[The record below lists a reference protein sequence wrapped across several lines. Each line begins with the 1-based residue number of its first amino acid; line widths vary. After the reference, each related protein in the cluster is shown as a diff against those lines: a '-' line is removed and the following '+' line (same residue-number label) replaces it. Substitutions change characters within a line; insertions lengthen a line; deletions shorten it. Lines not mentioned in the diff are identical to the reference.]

1 MRRIIAINCN
11 LIKASCVLSLI
22 SFGSYTYAE
31 NSNDTLT
38 VTGESSGNYTVD
50 KYTAATKLDLSIK
63 ETPQSVSIITPARI
77 QDQNMQSIG
86 DALKNTTGISE
97 SSYDSERY
105 TYWSRGYRI
114 DNLSY
119 DGLPTTTGSISSYLD
134 TNMDLSIYDR
144 VEVVRGANGLLT
156 GTGNPSAT
164 VNMVR
169 KHAVSREFT
178 GSVSAGVGS
187 WNQYRTTL
195 DVSTPLSEDGD
206 IRGRFITTLQD
217 ADSQL
222 DRYSKKNQ
230 LFYGVID
237 ANLGTNTVLS
247 IGYDYQKSKPSAS
260 TWGGWSYLDSAGNRI
275 SWPRSFNTA
284 PNWTHWTA
292 TNNRVFITLDHFLD
306 NGWEFKVNSSY
317 SETKADEK
325 LASFSDSPDASTGNV
340 TYTSAKYLS
349 SRRVYSADAY
359 AKGPF
364 ELFGREHEL
373 VIGTSASRQRNHSY
387 GTDRKKFTVENIY
400 SFNGDVAEPDWGPY
414 NDEGTESIYQR
425 SLYATSRLN
434 LTDQAKL
441 ILGGRFT
448 DWRTTGSDSTTQSK
462 VTPYAGIVYDIND
475 YYSLYTS
482 YSGIFSPQTYRNQD
496 GSYLKPLDGK
506 NYEAGVKASTLDDKF
521 TSSFTIFRTEQS
533 NIAVADGSNYVNN
546 SSDQAYVASN
556 KAISK
561 GFEIET
567 NGTLMPGW
575 DVSLGFTRYVMDT
588 ADNSSINTQLPRT
601 TVKAFTSFKPVIFN
615 NRLSVGGGLR
625 WQNRTYTD
633 ISYNDEDVR
642 INQGSYSL
650 VDLYARYDI
659 SDALTA
665 QVNIAN
671 LFDKQY
677 YSVLGFYD
685 QGAYGTGRSIFAS
698 LTYKF

>member
-1 MRRIIAINCN
+1 MAINN
-11 LIKASCVLSLI
+11 KLFRTSCVMSLLSI
-22 SFGSYTYAE
+22 GFSACAE
-31 NSNDTLT
+31 SNVETLT
-38 VTGESSGNYTVD
+38 VTGESTERYTVD
-50 KYTAATKLDLSIK
+50 STPAATKLDLSVK
-63 ETPQSVSIITPARI
+63 ETPQSVSVITPARI

-169 KHAVSREFT
+169 KHAESREFS
-178 GSVSAGVGS
+178 GSVSAGIGS
-187 WNQYRTTL
+187 WNQHRTTV
-195 DVSTPLSEDGD
+195 DISTPLSEDGEV
-206 IRGRFITTLQD
+206 RGRFITTLQD
-217 ADSQL
+217 SDSQL
-222 DRYSKKNQ
+222 DRYSKKSQ

-247 IGYDYQKSKPSAS
+247 IGYDYQKSKPAAS

-275 SWPRSFNTA
+275 NWSRSFNTA
-284 PNWTHWTA
+284 PNWSHWIA
-292 TNNRVFITLDHFLD
+292 TNNRAFISVDHFFD
-306 NGWEFKVNSSY
+306 NGWEFKLNSSY
-317 SETKADEK
+317 SETRADEK
-325 LASFSDSPDASTGNV
+325 LASFSDSPDAASGSV

-364 ELFGREHEL
+364 ELFGKEHEL

-387 GTDRKKFTVENIY
+387 GTDRKQFTVDNIY
-400 SFNGDVAEPDWGPY
+400 TFNGDVAEPDWGPY
-414 NDEGTESIYQR
+414 DDEGTESIYQR

-434 LTDQAKL
+434 LTDKTKF
-441 ILGGRFT
+441 IVGGRFT
-448 DWRTTGSDSTTQSK
+448 DWRTTGSDTTSQSK
-462 VTPYAGIVYDIND
+462 VTPYAGVVYDLND
-475 YYSLYTS
+475 YYSLYSS
-482 YSGIFSPQTYRNQD
+482 YSGIFSPQTYRNKD
-496 GSYLKPLDGK
+496 GSYLQPLDGK
-506 NYEAGVKASTLDDKF
+506 NYEAGIKASTADERF
-521 TSSFTIFRTEQS
+521 TSSLAVFRTEQS
-533 NIAVADGSNYVNN
+533 NIAVADGSNYVLN

-567 NGTLMPGW
+567 NGKLTPRW
-575 DVSLGFTRYVMDT
+575 DVSLGFTRFVMDT

-601 TVKAFTSFKPVIFN
+601 TVKVFTSYKPAVLN
-615 NRLSVGGGLR
+615 DKLSVGGGVR
-625 WQNRTYTD
+625 WQNKTFTD

-659 SDALTA
+659 NSSLTA

-685 QGAYGTGRSIFAS
+685 QGAYGTGRSVFAS

>member
-1 MRRIIAINCN
+1 MNNN
-11 LIKASCVLSLI
+11 LFRTSFVMSFMTI
-22 SFGSYTYAE
+22 SISTYAE
-31 NSNDTLT
+31 DTSDTLT
-38 VTGESSGNYTVD
+38 VIGESVGDYAVD
-50 KYTAATKLDLSIK
+50 KTSAATKLDLSLK
-63 ETPQSVSIITPARI
+63 ETPQSVSVITGARMR
-77 QDQNMQSIG
+77 DQNMQSIG

-169 KHAVSREFT
+169 KHAESREFT
-178 GSVSAGVGS
+178 GSVNAGIGS
-187 WNQYRTTL
+187 WNQHRATV
-195 DVSTPLSEDGD
+195 DISTPLSEDGD

-217 ADSQL
+217 SDSQL
-222 DRYSKKNQ
+222 SRYSKKSQ

-237 ANLGTNTVLS
+237 ANLGTDTVLS

-275 SWPRSFNTA
+275 NWSRSFNTA
-284 PNWTHWTA
+284 PDWTHWIA
-292 TNNRVFITLDHFLD
+292 TNNRVFISLDHFFD
-306 NGWEFKVNSSY
+306 NGWEFKLNSSY

-325 LASFSDSPDASTGNV
+325 LASFSDSPDSTTGNV
-340 TYTSAKYLS
+340 NYTAAKYLS

-359 AKGPF
+359 AKGPIQ
-364 ELFGREHEL
+364 LFGKEHDL
-373 VIGTSASRQRNHSY
+373 VLGTSASRQRNHSY
-387 GTDRKKFTVENIY
+387 GTNRKQFTVENIY
-400 SFNGDVAEPDWGPY
+400 SFNGKVTEPDWGSY
-414 NDEGTESIYQR
+414 YDEGTDSIYQR
-425 SLYATSRLN
+425 SLYATTRLN
-434 LTDQAKL
+434 LTEKTKL

-448 DWRTTGSDSTTQSK
+448 EWRATGSDSTSQSD
-462 VTPYAGIVYDIND
+462 VTPYAGIVYDLND
-475 YYSLYTS
+475 YYSLYSS

-506 NYEAGVKASTLDDKF
+506 NYEAGLKASTLDDRF
-521 TSSFTIFRTEQS
+521 TSSLTIFRTEQS
-533 NIAVADGSNYVNN
+533 NIAVADGNNYVQN
-546 SSDQAYVASN
+546 SSEQAYVASN

-561 GFEIET
+561 GFEIEA
-567 NGTLMPGW
+567 NGKLLPSW
-575 DVSLGFTRYVMDT
+575 DISLGYTRFVMNT

-601 TVKAFTSFKPVIFN
+601 TVKVFTSYKPAIMN
-615 NRLSVGGGLR
+615 EKLDVGGGLR
-625 WQNRTYTD
+625 WQNKTFSD
-633 ISYNDEDVR
+633 ITHNDEDVR
-642 INQGSYSL
+642 INQEAYSL
-650 VDLYARYDI
+650 VDLYARYAI
-659 SDALTA
+659 NSSMTA

-671 LFDKQY
+671 VFDKKY

-685 QGAYGTGRSIFAS
+685 QGAYGPGRAVFAS